1 MAAAAAGPGENRAG
15 AATGR
20 PIEEDPMSDT
30 TLGGSCAS
38 CGNHYDKAFT
48 VTTYDGE
55 EAIFDSVECAI
66 AWIAPTCAECNIRI
80 LGHGVES
87 DAGIFCCAHCAE
99 MAGDERLVDRAETS
113 RT

>member
-1 MAAAAAGPGENRAG
+1 
-15 AATGR
+15 
-20 PIEEDPMSDT
+20 MSDT
-30 TLGGSCAS
+30 SLGGSCAS
-38 CGNHYDKAFT
+38 CANHYDKAFT

-87 DAGIFCCAHCAE
+87 DAGIFCCANCAE
-99 MAGDERLVDRAETS
+99 MAGDERLVDRAKPLEPDPS